1 MNDITRG
8 DQSTN
13 AGTEQTEKTKYERNK
28 DVNGT
33 LRIVESS
40 MFEKSLMSAPALLG
54 PGVEKASTAVVAI
67 PATRATLAPRRVLS
81 LRGCVLHR

>member
-1 MNDITRG
+1 MNDIICG

-33 LRIVESS
+33 LRMLESS
-40 MFEKSLMSAPALLG
+40 PLVLSLVCTPLG
-54 PGVEKASTAVVAI
+54 PSIEKVSVVVVAT
-67 PATRATLAPRRVLS
+67 PATRTTLVARPGN
-81 LRGCVLHR
+81 LRGCALRK

>member
-33 LRIVESS
+33 FRIAESS
-40 MFEKSLMSAPALLG
+40 TLAKSLMSASTILG
-54 PGVEKASTAVVAI
+54 LSVEKASAVVVAT
-67 PATRATLAPRRVLS
+67 PTTRATPAPRRDLNFG
-81 LRGCVLHR
+81 GCVLRK